1 MPTWCKWVLGALGIY
16 MLINLLIALGY
27 TVFVAFTGVVSVFSR
42 KKAMA

>member
-27 TVFVAFTGVVSVFSR
+27 TVFVAFASIVEIFSR
-42 KKAMA
+42 KKATA